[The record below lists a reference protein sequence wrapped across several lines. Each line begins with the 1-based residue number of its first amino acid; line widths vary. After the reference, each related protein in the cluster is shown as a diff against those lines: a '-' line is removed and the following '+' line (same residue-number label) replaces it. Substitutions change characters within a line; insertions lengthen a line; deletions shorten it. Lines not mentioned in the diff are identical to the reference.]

1 MSKDWKGN
9 KKTTFVQLGASN
21 HVDYERA
28 EHDYYAT
35 DPIAAEWLL
44 KIEPELSHNIW
55 ECACGENALSDI
67 FKSAGKKVR
76 CSDLVVRKDG
86 IEQKDFLSCNEPV
99 HDTDIITNPP
109 YSMAQEFVEK
119 ALSLVDD
126 GRFVCMFLKLTFL
139 EGKKRRKFFE
149 EHPPIRV
156 HVTSSRISCYLNGN
170 KCENSGA
177 VCYAWFVWQK
187 GFKGHP
193 EIRWFN

>member
-1 MSKDWKGN
+1 MVTQMSKDWKGN

-44 KIEPELSHNIW
+44 KIEPELSDNIQ

-86 IEQKDFLSCNEPV
+86 IEQKDFLSCTEPV
-99 HDTDIITNPP
+99 HNMDIITNPP
-109 YSMAQEFVEK
+109 YSMAQEFVE
-119 ALSLVDD
+119 
-126 GRFVCMFLKLTFL
+126 
-139 EGKKRRKFFE
+139 
-149 EHPPIRV
+149 
-156 HVTSSRISCYLNGN
+156 SSI
-170 KCENSGA
+170 
-177 VCYAWFVWQK
+177 
-187 GFKGHP
+187 
-193 EIRWFN
+193 FN